1 MDNLTVKKYTLKKV
15 STSVTHKVDYEKEL
29 NQPQLEAV
37 KQKDGSIFIDNSY
50 KANGRGVYICNC
62 DDCVR
67 KAIKTRALNRAYKTE
82 VSNTIYEDIEN
93 AYQSN
98 KN

>member
-1 MDNLTVKKYTLKKV
+1 MNTNKKQPERMCMICRKKNDKNNLLRI
-15 STSVTHKVDYEKEL
+15 
-29 NQPQLEAV
+29 V

-50 KANGRGVYICNC
+50 NANGRGVYICNC